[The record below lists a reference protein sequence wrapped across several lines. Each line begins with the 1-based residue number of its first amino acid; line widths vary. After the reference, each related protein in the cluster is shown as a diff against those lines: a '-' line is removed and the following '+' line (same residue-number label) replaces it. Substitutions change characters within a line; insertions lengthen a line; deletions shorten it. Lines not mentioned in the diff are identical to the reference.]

1 MAPDTSPVK
10 RADTSVLATTNGS
23 GVFGRQSG
31 RYPGEVMHLPTTTL
45 VVVALSVLSGCTSL
59 SGLDDKVFDLADAG
73 DGQAGSGGS
82 AGTGGSAGAGG
93 DGGDGGAGGAGGGCT
108 DQMVEFSDTTYGL
121 VVPAGVS
128 WLHAKAW
135 GGGGNDECD
144 TAGTGTG
151 GVGGFTE
158 AVFQVTP
165 GDPLS
170 VVVGKRKLPDP
181 LTLEEQRAM
190 GFPGVG
196 AGGLSGV
203 FSGGEMVVAD
213 DLLRALII
221 AGGGGGAGNYQ
232 GTCEPAGAGNAP
244 VSGGQSGTML
254 GEDGSD
260 LNSGGGG
267 YEGGNAGDDQT
278 VVPHAGF
285 GGKGFVH
292 SSARTPGVDPAFEQ
306 SGSHLPPG
314 IDDDDWADGAGA
326 PETPGRVVLR
336 FYCSEPPPL

>member
-1 MAPDTSPVK
+1 MVGF
-10 RADTSVLATTNGS
+10 SVLC
-23 GVFGRQSG
+23 
-31 RYPGEVMHLPTTTL
+31 
-45 VVVALSVLSGCTSL
+45 GCTSVT
-59 SGLDDKVFDLADAG
+59 GLNDKVFDLTD
-73 DGQAGSGGS
+73 AGSGE
-82 AGTGGSAGAGG
+82 AGTGGMAGVGGSAGAGG
-93 DGGDGGAGGAGGGCT
+93 DGGDGGAGGDCT
-108 DQMVEFSDTTYGL
+108 DQVLEFGDTTYGL

-144 TAGTGTG
+144 SVGSGAG

-170 VVVGKRKLPDP
+170 VVVGRRKLPVP
-181 LTLEEQRAM
+181 LTPEEQRAM
-190 GFPGVG
+190 GFPGVA

-203 FSGGEMVVAD
+203 FSGGEMVEAD
-213 DLLRALII
+213 DMLRALII

-232 GTCEPAGAGNAP
+232 GNCEHGGTGNAGD
-244 VSGGQSGTML
+244 SGGQTTTML
-254 GEDGSD
+254 GEDGTD

-267 YEGGNAGDDQT
+267 FEGGNAGANQT
-278 VVPHAGF
+278 SIPHAGF

-292 SSARTPGVDPAFEQ
+292 SSARTPGVEPAFEQ
-306 SGSHLPPG
+306 RGSHLPPG

-326 PETPGRVVLR
+326 PETPGLVVLR
-336 FYCSEPPPL
+336 FSCSEPPPL